1 MTDERA
7 LERIRKA
14 LAKPP
19 SLLGTPLDG
28 GTPVFRVTV
37 VGRPFEL
44 VPFKETLRPDWQPV
58 QPGLFYHNEIAYRFT
73 PPQARPYG
81 AFTGPELVQVAATS
95 MGSALLIRAVAETAK
110 AIRGGVRRVQVKR
123 INRQIDEDLAV
134 IEQARRSASDR
145 NPPQKK

>member
-1 MTDERA
+1 VLDDRA
-7 LERIRKA
+7 LARIRKA
-14 LAKPP
+14 LAQQP
-19 SLLGTPLDG
+19 SPLSTPLTE

-44 VPFKETLRPDWQPV
+44 APFKETIRPGWQPV

-95 MGSALLIRAVAETAK
+95 LASALLIQAVGETVK

-123 INRQIDEDLAV
+123 INRQIDEDLAI
-134 IEQARRSASDR
+134 IEEANRRARAKYR
-145 NPPQKK
+145 QLW